1 VFRFLQPILVIVP
14 ALLLGCSSQPSAPAT
29 GPQSQESSASAP
41 ADAWTPIAESALSAA
56 QQQQKTRALAARD
69 QLFDRLM
76 ARLAAVIQTAGP
88 AGAVAV
94 CREEAPNISRAVSAE
109 MGVSIGRTSHKLRNP
124 NNRPRPW
131 VA

>member
-1 VFRFLQPILVIVP
+1 MLRVLAAILLSVMVGLI
-14 ALLLGCSSQPSAPAT
+14 GCSSPTSAPSTA
-29 GPQSQESSASAP
+29 SESAAAAP
-41 ADAWTPIAESALSAA
+41 ADDWTPVAESALSAA
-56 QQQQKTRALAARD
+56 QQQQKQRALAARD